1 MYCTKI
7 VQYIRITNT
16 LFAISAILIN
26 HAHPSSLCITA
37 RRHFTAVIL
46 FRTITGFDRHAT
58 NTRGFMTEK
67 QPVLQRGLEAR
78 HIELIALGGTIGVGL
93 FMGSASTLKWAG
105 PSVLLAYIIAG
116 LFVFFI
122 MRSMGEMLFLE
133 PVTGSFAVYAH
144 RYMSPF
150 FGYLTAWSYWFMWI
164 AVGISEITV
173 IGVYTQFWFPEMA
186 QWIPAIIAVALVG
199 LANLAAVRLYGELE
213 FWFAMIKVTTIIVMI
228 VVGLGVIFFGFGNGG
243 HALGFGNL
251 TDNGGFF
258 AGGWKGFLTALCI
271 VVASYQGVELIGIT
285 AGEAKNPQVTL
296 RSAVGKVLWRILIFY
311 IGAIFVIVTIF
322 PWNEIGSNG
331 SPFVLT
337 FAKIGITAAAG
348 IINFVVLTAALSGCN
363 SGMYS
368 CGRMLY
374 ALAKNRQLPAAIAK
388 VSGNGVPVV
397 GVAVSI
403 VVLLLGSCLNYL
415 IPNPQRVFV
424 YVYSASVLPGMVPW
438 FVILISQ
445 LRFREA
451 HKQVMASH
459 PFRSVLFP
467 WTNYLTMAFLI
478 CVLIG
483 MGFNEDT
490 RMSLFVGAIFLA
502 VVTLLYKVLRLGCA
516 GEAHKSQ
523 E

>member
-1 MYCTKI
+1 MADNK
-7 VQYIRITNT
+7 
-16 LFAISAILIN
+16 
-26 HAHPSSLCITA
+26 P
-37 RRHFTAVIL
+37 
-46 FRTITGFDRHAT
+46 
-58 NTRGFMTEK
+58 E
-67 QPVLQRGLEAR
+67 LQRGLEAR

-93 FMGSASTLKWAG
+93 FMGAASTLKWAG

-150 FGYLTAWSYWFMWI
+150 FGYLTAWSYWFMWM
-164 AVGISEITV
+164 AVGISEITA
-173 IGVYTQFWFPEMA
+173 IGVYVQFWFPEMA
-186 QWIPAIIAVALVG
+186 QWIPALIAVALVA
-199 LANLAAVRLYGELE
+199 LANLAAVRLYGEIE

-228 VVGLGVIFFGFGNGG
+228 VIGLGVIFFGFGNGG
-243 HALGFGNL
+243 QSIGFSNL
-251 TDNGGFF
+251 TEHGGFF

-311 IGAIFVIVTIF
+311 VGAIFVIVTIF
-322 PWNEIGSNG
+322 PWNEIGSN
-331 SPFVLT
+331 
-337 FAKIGITAAAG
+337 
-348 IINFVVLTAALSGCN
+348 
-363 SGMYS
+363 GMYS

-374 ALAKNRQLPAAIAK
+374 ALAKNRQLPAAMAK
-388 VSGNGVPVV
+388 VSRHGVPVA

-403 VVLLLGSCLNYL
+403 AILLIGSCLNYI

-445 LRFREA
+445 LRFRRA
-451 HKQVMASH
+451 HKAAIASH
-459 PFRSVLFP
+459 PFRSILFP
-467 WTNYLTMAFLI
+467 WANYVTMAFLI

-483 MGFNEDT
+483 MYFNEDT
-490 RMSLFVGAIFLA
+490 RMSLFVGIIFMLA
-502 VVTLLYKVLRLGCA
+502 VTAIYKVFGLNRHGK
-516 GEAHKSQ
+516 AHKL
-523 E
+523 EE

>member
-1 MYCTKI
+1 M
-7 VQYIRITNT
+7 
-16 LFAISAILIN
+16 A
-26 HAHPSSLCITA
+26 
-37 RRHFTAVIL
+37 
-46 FRTITGFDRHAT
+46 
-58 NTRGFMTEK
+58 EK
-67 QPVLQRGLEAR
+67 KPELQRGLEAR

-93 FMGSASTLKWAG
+93 FMGAASTLKWAG

-150 FGYLTAWSYWFMWI
+150 FGYLTAWSYWFMWM
-164 AVGISEITV
+164 AVGISEITA
-173 IGVYTQFWFPEMA
+173 IGVYVQFWFPEMA
-186 QWIPAIIAVALVG
+186 QWIPALIAVGLVA
-199 LANLAAVRLYGELE
+199 LANLAAVRLYGEIE

-228 VVGLGVIFFGFGNGG
+228 IIGLGVIFFGFGNGG
-243 HALGFGNL
+243 QAIGFGNL
-251 TDNGGFF
+251 TEHGGFF

-311 IGAIFVIVTIF
+311 VGAIFVIVTIF

-374 ALAKNRQLPAAIAK
+374 ALAKNRQLPAAVAK
-388 VSGNGVPVV
+388 VSRHGVPVA
-397 GVAVSI
+397 GVALSI
-403 VVLLLGSCLNYL
+403 LILLVGSCLNYI

-445 LRFREA
+445 LRFRRA
-451 HKQVMASH
+451 HKEAIADH
-459 PFRSVLFP
+459 PFRSIMFP
-467 WTNYLTMAFLI
+467 WANYLTMAFLV

-483 MGFNEDT
+483 MYFNEDS
-490 RMSLFVGAIFLA
+490 RMSLFVGVIFLLA
-502 VVTLLYKVLRLGCA
+502 VTLVYKVFGLNRHGT
-516 GEAHKSQ
+516 AHKVG